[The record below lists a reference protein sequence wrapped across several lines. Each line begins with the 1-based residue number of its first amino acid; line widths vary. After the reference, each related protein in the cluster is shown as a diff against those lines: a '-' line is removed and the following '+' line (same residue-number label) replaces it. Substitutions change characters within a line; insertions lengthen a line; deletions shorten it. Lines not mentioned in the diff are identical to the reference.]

1 MSAQSRAEHAKE
13 HRGRGDAKGGKGLTR
28 HRDKSRVLTSF
39 TGRLPYTSI
48 YQCVQ
53 LIHMAIGGISG
64 WNRDYGCL
72 YQASA
77 SKVSLSILHQYLTS
91 MACSK
96 TLYFWPCSGIMLS
109 YKTEYIF
116 FLTQYGLLCVLGER
130 VNSSEL
136 AEEVHTCNPTGF
148 ILRQGGFE
156 FEASLHCIEMPRP
169 STLAQSVQNGTISIF
184 E

>member
-116 FLTQYGLLCVLGER
+116 SLCNMDFYVFQVRGL
-130 VNSSEL
+130 
-136 AEEVHTCNPTGF
+136 
-148 ILRQGGFE
+148 ILLSQLRRCTPVIPQ
-156 FEASLHCIEMPRP
+156 AS
-169 STLAQSVQNGTISIF
+169 F
-184 E
+184 